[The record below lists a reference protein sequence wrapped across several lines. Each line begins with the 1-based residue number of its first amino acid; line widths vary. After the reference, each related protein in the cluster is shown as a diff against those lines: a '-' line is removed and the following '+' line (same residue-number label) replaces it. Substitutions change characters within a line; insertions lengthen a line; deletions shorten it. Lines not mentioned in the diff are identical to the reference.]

1 MNSTDKNAPNVEKE
15 KILDVSKKIFETGQ
29 CREIMSTR
37 SEAAESY
44 YCDRA
49 DLRLFDS
56 KLFSYDFDSPAELRK
71 MLLQMWEYQRCD
83 YMKEFAVPATIAA
96 FHNKEEDP
104 VETRG
109 EIPSFIYNF

>member
-29 CREIMSTR
+29 CNGIMSAR

-44 YCDRA
+44 FCDRA
-49 DLRLFDS
+49 GLRLFPFE
-56 KLFSYDFDSPAELRK
+56 LFSYGFDSPAELRK
-71 MLLQMWEYQRCD
+71 MLLQMWEFQHCD
-83 YMKEFAVPATIAA
+83 YMKEFAVPAVIAA
-96 FHNKEEDP
+96 FHNKVEDP
-104 VETRG
+104 VETQG